1 MHGGA
6 DARPEHDCTNEP
18 NFTASMA
25 WRSRMRDRG
34 FGTKAWWVRGRRRRS
49 ERRRRRF
56 CGPKIGEG
64 AADKTRLFREP
75 VVLFGGVRRGAGPVL
90 FLTSGGVRR
99 GAGLG
104 WDPRKSANPPN
115 AGRRPKGFTF

>member
-18 NFTASMA
+18 SFTASMA

-34 FGTKAWWVRGRRRRS
+34 FGTKAWWARGRRRRS
-49 ERRRRRF
+49 KRRRRRRRF
-56 CGPKIGEG
+56 CGPKIVEG

-75 VVLFGGVRRGAGPVL
+75 VVLFGGVRRGAGPVP
-90 FLTSGGVRR
+90 VPDIRR
-99 GAGLG
+99 
-104 WDPRKSANPPN
+104 SAE
-115 AGRRPKGFTF
+115 RRWPCPCP